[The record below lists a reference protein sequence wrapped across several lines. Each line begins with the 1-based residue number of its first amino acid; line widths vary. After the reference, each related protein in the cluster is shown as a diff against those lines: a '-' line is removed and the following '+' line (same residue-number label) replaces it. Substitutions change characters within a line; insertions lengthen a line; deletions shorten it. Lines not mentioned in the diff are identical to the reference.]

1 MIEEWNDTIDG
12 RRFYLETLI
21 RQQHWLVVESHHDSA
36 ALVAKRRAK
45 LSELKA
51 KFGVTDE
58 QEFLNEQARGRGE
71 IS

>member
-1 MIEEWNDTIDG
+1 MMEEWNDTIEG
-12 RRFYLETLI
+12 QRFYLETMI
-21 RQQHWLVVESHHDSA
+21 RQQNWLVVESHPDSA

-58 QEFLNEQARGRGE
+58 QAFLAEQARSRGE
-71 IS
+71 VA